1 VPATAL
7 KAKSKTLKC
16 TLWWTGP
23 INLGTELLEMVVEHF
38 PVSVVAE
45 FLDWEGSDIVE
56 SLLGRPLSFNG
67 VPLSEESNLQF
78 MMLSATYM
86 YIFVHNFMPYFHD
99 PLF

>member
-1 VPATAL
+1 
-7 KAKSKTLKC
+7 
-16 TLWWTGP
+16 LW
-23 INLGTELLEMVVEHF
+23 NLNF
-38 PVSVVAE
+38 PVSVAAE

-86 YIFVHNFMPYFHD
+86 YNLSPIFMTPV
-99 PLF
+99 LR

>member
-1 VPATAL
+1 
-7 KAKSKTLKC
+7 
-16 TLWWTGP
+16 
-23 INLGTELLEMVVEHF
+23 MVVEPF
-38 PVSVVAE
+38 PVSVAAE

-67 VPLSEESNLQF
+67 VPLSDERNIQF

-86 YIFVHNFMPYFHD
+86 YKFKPYFHD